1 MTEKLTNEAKAPV
14 ETAAPETAPAP
25 AAGDAPAVPAAA
37 TEQKVEASE
46 TPAKTAKAAKPA
58 RSARAAART
67 AKTAEKAEKTEKA
80 QKTEKAEK
88 TAEAAKA
95 AKAEKTA
102 KTRAQKTTKTARAA
116 KSTTASRGAARR
128 ARSEASDSPIALD
141 SPTLYTNREISWIE
155 FDRKV
160 LETAMDTSVPLLE
173 RVKFLSIFFNN
184 LDEFYMVRVMN
195 LQRQARSGAAP
206 TGADKMSPAKQLA
219 EIRRRV
225 CEMLDQAETLWLK
238 ELRPALDKKNVR
250 FVAYEE
256 LQPKHREIVDKYFES
271 EIFPVLTPQAVD
283 AGRPFPMISSRS
295 INFVIELRSQNAD
308 DERAHFARLKSPNN
322 VPRFLYLPDDLREGD
337 NLTSGEGR
345 ILLMEDLIAHR
356 METLFPGYK
365 VKNYGMFRVTR
376 NTDGEI
382 EEDEADD
389 LLSAVRDYVEQR
401 RFGSIVRLELG
412 RGMPVALQE
421 FLISHLDLHPS
432 QIYKS
437 RMPLA
442 FSEFIRLMAIDRPGL
457 KYPPFKSRL
466 PRPFEPEED
475 LYAELRS
482 RDLMVY
488 HPYDSFGSVLRFLRL
503 AATDP
508 RVVAIKQ
515 TLYRCG
521 SDSPVVQSL
530 LEARRRGKQVTAV
543 VELKARFDEEQNI
556 NWAEELE
563 RAGVNVVY
571 GFAGLKIHA
580 KLCLVVR
587 REDSGMRRY
596 AHIGTGNYNASSAK
610 IYTDL
615 GLFTSNE
622 EICNDVQDLFNVM
635 TGFGVINN
643 YRRIFVSPNHL
654 RANIT
659 RLIREEAQIHREKGN
674 GHIILKCNQLVD
686 PDIIRELYE
695 ASQAGVRIECIVRGI
710 CSLRPGIKGVSE
722 TITVRS
728 IVGELL
734 EHARIYYFNH
744 NGKPQMYV
752 GSADMMTRNLNGR
765 IEVLTP
771 VLDESIRNNV
781 LEQIVAPQLADN
793 THCWVLASDGSYRHL
808 SPKAGEKAVDSQ
820 SEIRRVLDLLKR

>member
-1 MTEKLTNEAKAPV
+1 MTDSKTTDLNTASEKPQEAEQQPA
-14 ETAAPETAPAP
+14 ETAAANIE
-25 AAGDAPAVPAAA
+25 
-37 TEQKVEASE
+37 K
-46 TPAKTAKAAKPA
+46 KPVVRA
-58 RSARAAART
+58 ARAAAGRKLAEKDKVSVEKT
-67 AKTAEKAEKTEKA
+67 GEKAAEDKTA
-80 QKTEKAEK
+80 AEK
-88 TAEAAKA
+88 TAEAVR
-95 AKAEKTA
+95 KTA
-102 KTRAQKTTKTARAA
+102 KKTSARKTAA
-116 KSTTASRGAARR
+116 KSTAKPVAKPAVRRAASRKAA
-128 ARSEASDSPIALD
+128 AEADGDVGLSAPA
-141 SPTLYTNREISWIE
+141 LYTNREISWIE

-160 LETAMDTSVPLLE
+160 LETAIDPSVPLLE

-195 LQRQARSGAAP
+195 LQRQARSGVAP
-206 TGADKMSPAKQLA
+206 TGADKMPPAKQLS

-225 CEMLDQAETLWLK
+225 CEMLDIAENLWLK
-238 ELRPALDKKNVR
+238 DLRPALDKKGVR
-250 FVAYEE
+250 FVSYEA
-256 LQPKHREIVDKYFES
+256 LPPKQRVILDKYFET

-295 INFVIELRSQNAD
+295 INFVIELRSLNPA
-308 DERAHFARLKSPNN
+308 DERPHFARLKSPNN
-322 VPRFLYLPDDLREGD
+322 VPRFLFIPDDLREGD
-337 NLTSGEGR
+337 PASLTSGEGR

-356 METLFPGYK
+356 MGTLFPGYQ

-401 RFGSIVRLELG
+401 RFGSVVRLELG

-421 FLISHLDLHPS
+421 FLIEHLDLRAY

-442 FSEFIRLMAIDRPGL
+442 FNEFIRLMGVDRPGL
-457 KYPPFKSRL
+457 KYPPFKSKL
-466 PRPFEPEED
+466 PQPFEPEED
-475 LYAELRS
+475 LFGELRE

-488 HPYDSFGSVLRFLRL
+488 HPYDSFNSVLRFLRL

-508 RVVAIKQ
+508 KVVAIKQ

-521 SDSPVVQSL
+521 SDSPVVRSL

-587 REDSGMRRY
+587 REETGLRRY

-615 GLFTSNE
+615 GLFTSNA

-635 TGFGVINN
+635 TGFGVIDN

-659 RLIREEAQIHREKGN
+659 RLIREEAQIQRKGGN

-695 ASQAGVRIECIVRGI
+695 ASRAGVKIECIVRGI

-734 EHARIYYFNH
+734 EHARIYWFRH
-744 NGKPQMYV
+744 NGKPEMYV

-771 VLDESIRNNV
+771 ILDESLRSNV

-793 THCWVLASDGSYRHL
+793 THAWVLASDGSYKRL

-820 SEIRRVLDLLKR
+820 SEIRGTLDLLKR